1 MTLPALSN
9 GLQKGEPGGKMKGW
23 PANHSEDSF
32 ARVRLGQGPAL
43 PLAEP
48 FLQAVVL

>member
-1 MTLPALSN
+1 
-9 GLQKGEPGGKMKGW
+9 MKGW

-32 ARVRLGQGPAL
+32 ARVRLGQDPAL